1 MFMDLRGTWCR
12 ERISVFPK
20 AAAEPGPTA
29 TQSISPAPSL
39 DLFGDRVVSSPSQ
52 VPGFVRNMH
61 QRLVSN
67 GPPDEWLL
75 MDILRLTEAH
85 PTDVA
90 VTLLRCAPSCD
101 RGAAIMWKN
110 IASSGTTL
118 KKVLPTLLCVMEGWP
133 LQKMYTSDGDTE
145 DVFSLAATRVLWEI
159 LRLPWCPEP
168 FVEYFPNLFVAL
180 LFQVYLST
188 EQVSEDINAL
198 WKRCQEENCLPANIN
213 RFVVNT
219 VKALLHHLRCL
230 DLLMAVE
237 RRCAWDTLLCADTH
251 HYAVGLLAS
260 WALLSLLCAFQVLD
274 CLDLSEWGNLILE
287 IMTKHLQ
294 SESMERCHLAL
305 KGLVVLSQDP
315 SMAKKICSLSER
327 LVELLRNED
336 TEVVKRSLSVFTN
349 LLLNKDIQTS
359 SSTAPKLAEA
369 LRPLFDHDN
378 SHVQQLSIHLYQDVM
393 ESVEEKGKQPLKM
406 LVSQSLLP
414 LFFHCHDENQRVAQA
429 SREALLSAVTFLKR
443 KGLQRLLQMDELWSF
458 GEHLLAEDRSRAAEH
473 LRRALP
479 YLESPQEPLREA
491 AVRAIGIAT
500 LLIRGQPEE
509 LQLICEAL
517 QALRMDDSPSNTNQ
531 IVQVMLDERAASL
544 GSSSGSRQPG
554 QQQIP

>member
-1 MFMDLRGTWCR
+1 MAEAPHSLPKKVEKCPSAAPPQQHNDLPQFQLLEKDAGRDQTQGTDSTHSWWHSVRQMFMDLRGTWCR

-101 RGAAIMWKN
+101 
-110 IASSGTTL
+110 
-118 KKVLPTLLCVMEGWP
+118 
-133 LQKMYTSDGDTE
+133 
-145 DVFSLAATRVLWEI
+145 
-159 LRLPWCPEP
+159 
-168 FVEYFPNLFVAL
+168 
-180 LFQVYLST
+180 
-188 EQVSEDINAL
+188 
-198 WKRCQEENCLPANIN
+198 

-531 IVQVMLDERAASL
+531 IVQVIFTAEKILLGRTVLDWHMSSNATAINAYGIAGHGHQLYMLENS
-544 GSSSGSRQPG
+544 
-554 QQQIP
+554 